1 MQLWTAIEQGL
12 EQIHYDSRFT
22 AYLIVIRNYKRK
34 FARGRLLPQIF
45 SKYQQMFIQKAKMAE
60 KVKTKVVYK
69 YMIKNKT
76 FQKYNTTEAFP
87 VNIRKKNRATNYR
100 YQYRGTNSIGQPSE

>member
-1 MQLWTAIEQGL
+1 MDCNWARIRTNSL
-12 EQIHYDSRFT
+12 RFT
-22 AYLIVIRNYKRK
+22 FHCVSDCNKKLQEEICKRK
-34 FARGRLLPQIF
+34 VVVADIFKVPTDVYSKSQNGRK
-45 SKYQQMFIQKAKMAE
+45 S
-60 KVKTKVVYK
+60 KTKVVYK

-76 FQKYNTTEAFP
+76 FQKYNTTETFP

>member
-34 FARGRLLPQIF
+34 FARGRLLSQIF

-60 KVKTKVVYK
+60 KVKKIELQT
-69 YMIKNKT
+69 IDI
-76 FQKYNTTEAFP
+76 
-87 VNIRKKNRATNYR
+87 NIGE
-100 YQYRGTNSIGQPSE
+100 QIL